1 MFNNKLTK
9 TLGIKYPII
18 QGGMM
23 WVSNAY
29 LAANVSEAGGLGII
43 TALSFDSPE
52 KLAHE
57 IDNALRITNKPLGVN
72 LTFLPTLKPV
82 DYDSYIDVII
92 DKNIKI
98 IETAGRNPEKYID
111 RLKNSG
117 ASIIHKCT
125 SVKHAVKAE
134 KIGCDFVSIDGFECA
149 GHPGEDDVTSIVLIP
164 KTVDSINIPVIAS
177 GGFADGRG
185 LAAALCLG
193 ATGVNMGTRFMLTR
207 ESPVHENL
215 KKHLLS
221 LNETDTVLVERSLRN
236 TLRAINNNH
245 AQKIIK
251 MESKNA
257 SLQEMAPLLSGK
269 NGKKAIET
277 GAYENALI
285 ACGQCVGLIDS
296 IPSVK
301 DLIKS
306 IIEESEEVIKKL
318 NIVNE

>member
-1 MFNNKLTK
+1 
-9 TLGIKYPII
+9 
-18 QGGMM
+18 
-23 WVSNAY
+23 
-29 LAANVSEAGGLGII
+29 
-43 TALSFDSPE
+43 
-52 KLAHE
+52 
-57 IDNALRITNKPLGVN
+57 
-72 LTFLPTLKPV
+72 
-82 DYDSYIDVII
+82 
-92 DKNIKI
+92 
-98 IETAGRNPEKYID
+98 
-111 RLKNSG
+111 
-117 ASIIHKCT
+117 
-125 SVKHAVKAE
+125 
-134 KIGCDFVSIDGFECA
+134 VSIDGFECA